1 MQDDKKLLRSCL
13 RTLRILEVLSS
24 GKEMGVTEIGKYAGL
39 HKSTAYRF
47 LDTLEHEGYV
57 KQNPE
62 TEKYKLSYK
71 VLSLGFNLIEKMDVR
86 NAARPYME
94 KLDRVTGETIYL
106 TIVDSSQ
113 ILYIDKV
120 NLTENLQT
128 FHKVGDKNYVH
139 CTASGKA
146 QIAFFS
152 EAEFNDIFQKWGLPK
167 QTMNTITDINVLKEQ
182 LKEVRIRGYAI
193 DDRESEEDVM
203 CVASPIFDYTGN
215 VVAALSISGPITR
228 LTVKKIERDFSH
240 LIVDV
245 TADVSKELGYSDK
258 LNFQKTDI
266 S

>member
-1 MQDDKKLLRSCL
+1 MQNNKKLLRSCL

-24 GKEMGVTEIGKYAGL
+24 GEEMGVTEIGKYTGL
-39 HKSTAYRF
+39 HKSTAFRF
-47 LDTLEHEGYV
+47 LETLEHEGYV
-57 KQNPE
+57 KQNPD
-62 TEKYKLSYK
+62 TEKYRLSYK

-86 NAARPYME
+86 IAARPHME
-94 KLDRVTGETIYL
+94 KLAIMTGETVYL
-106 TIVDSSQ
+106 TIVDSGQ

-167 QTMNTITDINVLKEQ
+167 QTKNTITDINVLKEQ